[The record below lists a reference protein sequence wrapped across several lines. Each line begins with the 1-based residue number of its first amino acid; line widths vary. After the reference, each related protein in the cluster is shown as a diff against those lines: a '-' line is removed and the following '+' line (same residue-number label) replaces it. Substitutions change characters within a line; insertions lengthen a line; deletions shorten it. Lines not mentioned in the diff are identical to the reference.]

1 MRLKDAMIK
10 LNFAVSFAEVRSAIG
25 SQRLRIDGEL
35 AQHEDQEVSP
45 GMQIAFGKRLT
56 AIIPQFSV

>member
-1 MRLKDAMIK
+1 MRLKDAMVK

-35 AQHEDQEVSP
+35 AQHEDQEVSA
-45 GMQIAFGKRLT
+45 GMQIAFGKHRT
-56 AIIPQFSV
+56 GTVPME